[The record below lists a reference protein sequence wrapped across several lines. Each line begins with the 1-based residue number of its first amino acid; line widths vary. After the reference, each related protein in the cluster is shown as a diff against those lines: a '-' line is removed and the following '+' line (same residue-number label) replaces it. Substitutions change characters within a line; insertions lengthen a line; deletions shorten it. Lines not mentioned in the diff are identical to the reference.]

1 MKREENYF
9 YLIYFIC
16 CIFIFLRLEIAL
28 GSDFEAPFTDD
39 FYYYLTTS
47 RNLIDLSFLSFDKLS
62 LTNGFQPLWFLI
74 ITLFNSIF
82 LNDILMNT
90 SIIITIFIL
99 SFLSF
104 FNFKNYFTKI
114 NYLEK
119 ESIFISSG
127 ISFLSLFFSKN
138 GMEISLSIFLFSFSL
153 KFIENRIILFSIFAF
168 LTFLSRL
175 EFIIFYFVILFDEVI
190 FKKKILD
197 IKYILKLSLLPILIL
212 FYMVLN
218 YKYFGFIF
226 PESGVAKSLY
236 KELKFNIE
244 TFNFLNSESLGMK
257 FISLMFYLNLISLFF
272 LFSDKISKFS
282 KYSII
287 TNIIFFS
294 SNSLRSAWPLWT
306 WHFFFLAISTPL
318 ILNDFVKLIKF
329 HRLNFLTILL
339 CLFFLTSYSYL
350 FYNNLGVK
358 NDHILNIAKKISI
371 YYKNTNYDKFAMGDM
386 AGKVSYLLDKKLIQ
400 LEGLVG
406 GKKVIQNIKAES
418 NLCDVLKEFEVDIY
432 LSSKVKMEGGYYYT
446 NEPSQ
451 SSNNVKKMKGIFK
464 IDPDNIFKSGT
475 IEIYSFNVNKI
486 KNCNKLS

>member
-90 SIIITIFIL
+90 SIIITIFLL

-104 FNFKNYFTKI
+104 FKFKNYFTKI

-127 ISFLSLFFSKN
+127 ISFLSLFSQN

-190 FKKKILD
+190 FKKK
-197 IKYILKLSLLPILIL
+197 Y
-212 FYMVLN
+212 
-218 YKYFGFIF
+218 
-226 PESGVAKSLY
+226 
-236 KELKFNIE
+236 
-244 TFNFLNSESLGMK
+244 
-257 FISLMFYLNLISLFF
+257 
-272 LFSDKISKFS
+272 
-282 KYSII
+282 
-287 TNIIFFS
+287 
-294 SNSLRSAWPLWT
+294 
-306 WHFFFLAISTPL
+306 
-318 ILNDFVKLIKF
+318 
-329 HRLNFLTILL
+329 
-339 CLFFLTSYSYL
+339 
-350 FYNNLGVK
+350 
-358 NDHILNIAKKISI
+358 
-371 YYKNTNYDKFAMGDM
+371 
-386 AGKVSYLLDKKLIQ
+386 
-400 LEGLVG
+400 
-406 GKKVIQNIKAES
+406 
-418 NLCDVLKEFEVDIY
+418 
-432 LSSKVKMEGGYYYT
+432 
-446 NEPSQ
+446 
-451 SSNNVKKMKGIFK
+451 
-464 IDPDNIFKSGT
+464 
-475 IEIYSFNVNKI
+475 
-486 KNCNKLS
+486 

>member
-1 MKREENYF
+1 
-9 YLIYFIC
+9 
-16 CIFIFLRLEIAL
+16 
-28 GSDFEAPFTDD
+28 
-39 FYYYLTTS
+39 
-47 RNLIDLSFLSFDKLS
+47 
-62 LTNGFQPLWFLI
+62 
-74 ITLFNSIF
+74 
-82 LNDILMNT
+82 
-90 SIIITIFIL
+90 
-99 SFLSF
+99 
-104 FNFKNYFTKI
+104 
-114 NYLEK
+114 
-119 ESIFISSG
+119 
-127 ISFLSLFFSKN
+127 
-138 GMEISLSIFLFSFSL
+138 
-153 KFIENRIILFSIFAF
+153 
-168 LTFLSRL
+168 
-175 EFIIFYFVILFDEVI
+175 
-190 FKKKILD
+190 
-197 IKYILKLSLLPILIL
+197 
-212 FYMVLN
+212 MVLN

-329 HRLNFLTILL
+329 HRLNLLTILL